1 MTSTKS
7 MKGRANVLS
16 LFDTTEEV
24 ETPGTATA
32 LGPNAREKL
41 AKSKGQDDSTE
52 DSILGHPLWTS
63 VSDCV
68 RFKPEALESTLVEAG
83 LDPTQLVPQAPRA
96 ASALTR
102 AATAAELKRQELE
115 KDPDG
120 EPIEAELY
128 ANVIFRVAARG
139 VKQMVTEILDAGEN
153 RLAYEPVAAIEV
165 DEDGDLML
173 ELLLQSRRLYEVE
186 KHVLKNLHEYYAFER
201 ERHDADAVRRAMLRA
216 LRNSNSIPLR
226 ASGGMYFVQ
235 ESKEDVTKKI
245 LDFISRVRKKAEK
258 PPHGGSNE
266 THAARVELMD
276 SDEYRHW
283 VTMSLEDFIEKESN
297 ALIKEMTD
305 LIKSETP
312 VTRKR
317 QSKFIE
323 RVRALKADVAEYEE
337 LLQYRA
343 VTARSNLDLAGKEAR
358 TLLERIAGAGLSTD
372 SEDPE
377 GVQPEQKAS

>member
-1 MTSTKS
+1 MTTKTN
-7 MKGRANVLS
+7 RTNVLS
-16 LFDTTEEV
+16 LFDTSEDIEN
-24 ETPGTATA
+24 PGTATA

-41 AKSKGQDDSTE
+41 AASRDQEPAGDR
-52 DSILGHPLWTS
+52 ILGHLLWTS

-68 RFKPEALESTLVEAG
+68 RFKPEALESTLIGAG
-83 LDPTQLVPQAPRA
+83 LDPTTLMPRAPRA

-102 AATAAELKRQELE
+102 SALAAEVKRQPLTQ
-115 KDPDG
+115 DPEG
-120 EPIEAELY
+120 QQIEAELY

-153 RLAYEPVAAIEV
+153 RLAYEPVAAMEV
-165 DEDGDLML
+165 DEDGDLVI
-173 ELLLQSRRLYEVE
+173 ERLLHTRKLYEVE
-186 KHVLKNLHEYYAFER
+186 KKVLKNLHEYYAFER
-201 ERHDADAVRRAMLRA
+201 GRHDADAARRAMLRA
-216 LRNSNSIPLR
+216 LRNANSIPLR

-235 ESKEDVTKKI
+235 ASKEDVTKK
-245 LDFISRVRKKAEK
+245 LLEFITRVRKKAEK
-258 PPHGGSNE
+258 PPSGGSNE

-276 SDEYRHW
+276 SEEYRHW

-297 ALIKEMTD
+297 ALIREMTD

-343 VTARSNLDLAGKEAR
+343 DSARSNLDLAGKEAR
-358 TLLERIAGAGLSTD
+358 TLLSRIAAADAGPQPAT
-372 SEDPE
+372 SEIPGDAP
-377 GVQPEQKAS
+377 GRKAS

>member
-1 MTSTKS
+1 MTSRKS
-7 MKGRANVLS
+7 RANVLS
-16 LFDTTEEV
+16 LFDTTEKI
-24 ETPGTATA
+24 ETPGSATA

-41 AKSKGQDDSTE
+41 AKSKQQDDAAE
-52 DSILGHPLWTS
+52 DTILGHLLWTS

-68 RFKPEALESTLVEAG
+68 RFKPEALESTLVDAG
-83 LDPTQLVPQAPRA
+83 LDPTPLMPQAPRA

-102 AATAAELKRQELE
+102 AAAAAEVKHQELE
-115 KDPDG
+115 RSPNG

-139 VKQMVTEILDAGEN
+139 VKQVVTEILDAGEN

-165 DEDGDLML
+165 DEDGNLVLDR
-173 ELLLQSRRLYEVE
+173 LLKTRKLYEVE
-186 KHVLKNLHEYYAFER
+186 KQVLKNLHEYYAFER
-201 ERHDADAVRRAMLRA
+201 TRHDADAVRRAMLRA

-235 ESKEDVTKKI
+235 ESKEDVTKK
-245 LDFISRVRKKAEK
+245 LLEFISRVRKKAER

-276 SDEYRHW
+276 SEEYRHW

-297 ALIKEMTD
+297 TLIKEMTD

-323 RVRALKADVAEYEE
+323 RVRTLKADVGEYEE

-343 VTARSNLDLAGKEAR
+343 VSARSNLDLAGKEAR
-358 TLLERIAGAGLSTD
+358 TLLERIAGAEIAPNSGDASRAGMD
-372 SEDPE
+372 
-377 GVQPEQKAS
+377 KAS